1 MWRPLS
7 ALPFA
12 VLLTAVA
19 SLVALAIACGGG
31 EEPPGLKHDIHV
43 HLDEWSVR
51 VDPPSITGR
60 AIVNIGGHNH
70 GKYPHQI
77 TVIQTDLD
85 PAQLPISQAR
95 VDVKAIGEP
104 VAAFDVPASDG
115 GQGLQVVSAEM
126 KPGKYV
132 IFCAIPGH
140 YQQGMYTGFEVLA
153 PQ

>member
-1 MWRPLS
+1 MWPPLRS
-7 ALPFA
+7 FRAAILPPVLAALG
-12 VLLTAVA
+12 
-19 SLVALAIACGGG
+19 ALAIACGGSQ
-31 EEPPGLKHDIHV
+31 EPPGLKHDIHV
-43 HLDEWSVR
+43 HLDEWSVK

-60 AIVNIGGHNH
+60 AVVNIGGHNH

-77 TVIQTDLD
+77 TVIETDLD

-95 VDVKAIGEP
+95 VDIKAIGDP
-104 VAAFDVPASDG
+104 VAAFDVPASDD

-126 KPGKYV
+126 KPGRYV

-153 PQ
+153 AQ